1 MGWFSIHSGRYRLEQ
16 IRLFV
21 QFMALAGELE
31 NPRSRDGTMGLWLLQ
46 TSKVHLAG
54 NPAFPLRCLSPAR
67 MMSAE
72 SWIAKRAELGTN
84 TGTLRWVQEGLYDV
98 GLGVGLGW
106 PVPSFWA
113 GRGLFCL

>member
-1 MGWFSIHSGRYRLEQ
+1 
-16 IRLFV
+16 
-21 QFMALAGELE
+21 MALAGELE
-31 NPRSRDGTMGLWLLQ
+31 DPRSRDGAMGLWLLQ
-46 TSKVHLAG
+46 TRKVHLAG
-54 NPAFPLRCLSPAR
+54 NPAFPLRSLSPAGT
-67 MMSAE
+67 MSAE

-84 TGTLRWVQEGLYDV
+84 AGTLRWVQEGLYGG